1 MNKTVSKFALAA
13 SISLALA
20 LALSCSVEWEED
32 GNGISS
38 SSNGGGGN
46 SSGGDNSS
54 GSGNKN
60 VPTNVTAEAV
70 SSNSITIS
78 WNAVT
83 GASGYYVYIAES
95 SSGPYT
101 ELGYAGS
108 ALSYTSRNLATATT
122 FYYKVKA
129 NNGELS
135 DPVSAT
141 TLLTAPS
148 GVKAESLTSSSIT
161 ITWNDFANATAYRIY
176 RSESSSGTYAEIGTS
191 TSNSYTDTELAPNT
205 RYYYIVSVRNN
216 TLEGDGSSSVSA
228 TVLLHA
234 PTNVTA
240 KAASSNSITIS
251 WNAVTSASSY
261 EVYRAESSSGLY
273 TRIVN
278 GTSSLSYTNSNLAT
292 ATTFYY
298 KVKAANGQLS
308 DSVSTTTLLT
318 APSGV
323 KAESLTSSSI
333 TITWNDFANA
343 TAYRIYRSESYSGT
357 YAEIGTSTSNSYTD
371 TELASNANY
380 YYKVSV
386 RNNTLEGDQSS
397 YVNAT
402 VLLRAPTSVTAEAVS
417 SNSITIS
424 WNAVTFA
431 SGYYVYIA
439 ESSSGPYTEL
449 GYAGSALSYTSRNLA
464 TATTFYYKVKARDGQ
479 LSDPVSATTL

>member
-20 LALSCSVEWEED
+20 LALSCSVEWEEN
-32 GNGISS
+32 GNGTSS

-46 SSGGDNSS
+46 SSGGGGNNSS

-129 NNGELS
+129 RDGQLS
-135 DPVSAT
+135 DPVSA
-141 TLLTAPS
+141 
-148 GVKAESLTSSSIT
+148 
-161 ITWNDFANATAYRIY
+161 
-176 RSESSSGTYAEIGTS
+176 
-191 TSNSYTDTELAPNT
+191 
-205 RYYYIVSVRNN
+205 
-216 TLEGDGSSSVSA
+216 
-228 TVLLHA
+228 
-234 PTNVTA
+234 
-240 KAASSNSITIS
+240 
-251 WNAVTSASSY
+251 
-261 EVYRAESSSGLY
+261 
-273 TRIVN
+273 
-278 GTSSLSYTNSNLAT
+278 
-292 ATTFYY
+292 
-298 KVKAANGQLS
+298 
-308 DSVSTTTLLT
+308 TTLLT

-371 TELASNANY
+371 TELASNAEY

-397 YVNAT
+397 YVSTT
-402 VLLRAPTSVTAEAVS
+402 VLLHAPKSVTAEAVS

-424 WNAVTFA
+424 WNAVTSA
-431 SGYYVYIA
+431 SYYYVYIA

-449 GYAGSALSYTSRNLA
+449 GTASGLSYTSRNLA
-464 TATTFYYKVKARDGQ
+464 TATTFYYKVKAYKGQ
-479 LSDPVSATTL
+479 LSDSVSATTLLTAPSGVKAESLTSSSITITWSDFANATAYRIYRSGSYSGTYAEIGTSTSNSYTDTVLASNTRPLRKIPVK